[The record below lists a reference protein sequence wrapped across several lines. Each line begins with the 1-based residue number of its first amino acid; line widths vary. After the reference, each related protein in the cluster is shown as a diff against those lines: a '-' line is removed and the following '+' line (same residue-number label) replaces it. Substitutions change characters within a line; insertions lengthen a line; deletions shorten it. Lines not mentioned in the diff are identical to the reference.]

1 MTELQIIIAIALSL
15 AVFIGVW
22 RIDSNN
28 SLIFTPIL
36 LLMFNEFLR
45 VMPAFIYAP
54 LAGVSRDNFGLLVYM
69 CGFLALAA
77 GFAVRA
83 SIGRHNSLSALAYVA
98 KPIELKSEIRLWL
111 GVAVGTLL
119 LVITGVFMYQ
129 GLPSVTQ
136 ALIALAAGDEAS
148 SIARGVG
155 ESREEL
161 TKGAY
166 FGGAYR
172 GQGIITIF
180 QQAGWPIVTGM
191 TLMAFVR
198 TRKWPWLI
206 AFGVLLIASFVF
218 IAGNGTRGPFLHTL
232 IFYAVLYSMT
242 RPLRPKFL
250 AQALVGIVAVG
261 ILTSLYSPKLQSK
274 LAEPDAPKILATAI
288 LERILIGN
296 AINDV
301 YAIDFVNGGAMD
313 HRGGRIHLR
322 DLQAALPG
330 IGAPVPFAHE
340 LYLMLNYGG
349 TATTFSTGTYI
360 TKAFVDFSVWG
371 VIVLFFAAGWMAAWF
386 QGHLFR
392 VPRSPLML
400 ATSTRIA
407 YEIGTLVLGGGFI
420 SLGTSLVMILL
431 FAFAVRLGMS
441 ILYAPKPGST
451 GQQMA

>member
-1 MTELQIIIAIALSL
+1 MIETQIIFAVALSL

-22 RIDSNN
+22 RIDSCNM
-28 SLIFTPIL
+28 LVFTPIL
-36 LLMFNEFLR
+36 LLMGNEFMR

-69 CGFLALAA
+69 VGFLSIAA
-77 GFAVRA
+77 GFALRA
-83 SIGRHNSLSALAYVA
+83 SLGRHNSLAPIAYLA
-98 KPIELKSEIRLWL
+98 KPIELRSEARVWAGI
-111 GVAVGTLL
+111 AVGTLV
-119 LVITGVFMYQ
+119 LVATGMFMYQ

-148 SIARGVG
+148 TVARGVG
-155 ESREEL
+155 ESREAL

-172 GQGIITIF
+172 GQGIITILH
-180 QQAGWPIVTGM
+180 QAGWPIIAGM
-191 TLMAFVR
+191 ALMAFLR
-198 TRKWPWLI
+198 TRKWRWML
-206 AFGVLLIASFVF
+206 AFVVLVIASFVF

-242 RPLRPKFL
+242 QPLRGRFL
-250 AQALVGIVAVG
+250 AQGFVVIIAIG
-261 ILTSLYSPKLQSK
+261 ILTSLYSNKMQSK
-274 LAEPDAPKILATAI
+274 LAEPDAPRVLATAI

-301 YAIDFVNGGAMD
+301 YAIDFVKNGAMD
-313 HRGGRIHLR
+313 YRGGRIHFR
-322 DLQAALPG
+322 DIQASLPG

-340 LYLMLNYGG
+340 LYLLLNYGG

-371 VIVLFFAAGWMAAWF
+371 VALLFFGVGWMAAWF

-400 ATSTRIA
+400 ATATRIS
-407 YEIGTLVLGGGFI
+407 YEVGTLVLGGGFI
-420 SLGTSLVMILL
+420 ALGTSVVMIIL
-431 FAFAVRLGMS
+431 FAYSVKLGMS
-441 ILYAPKPGST
+441 LLYAPRTST
-451 GQQMA
+451 PEPLPA